1 MSHSSSTHK
10 HREKGSVLSEEGD
23 ALSWETDIGLLTN
36 PLILRQMA
44 LVVVI
49 AGLFMAFLLSFV
61 FAMTGD
67 FQDIPMI
74 LLISLLAAAG
84 LGVLMLLVS
93 LLFFRNRIRVRFTI
107 DAEGALWET
116 VDKRAVAGSRLAMVA
131 GILGRSPQTAGA
143 GALAAARER
152 EYVEWDEVSA
162 VEVNPRHRMITLRG
176 SWRPLLMLI
185 CLPEN
190 YDRVASYVSTKV
202 TPAPAAATKP
212 RVKPLG
218 TALLRTALV
227 TLAAA
232 PLFTLS
238 AYPFEL
244 DLLLPLILFVFA
256 LATVW
261 LIPLF
266 GWVVIGCA
274 ALLAV
279 QVTWIGISVFTQLYG
294 YEQVAFFLTYVGL
307 AYLAWLSWR
316 ALHGKVLSPLMEP

>member
-1 MSHSSSTHK
+1 MRHSSSTHPQ
-10 HREKGSVLSEEGD
+10 REELSALAEEVGV
-23 ALSWETDIGLLTN
+23 LSWETDIGLLTN
-36 PLILRQMA
+36 PLIVRQMA
-44 LVVVI
+44 LVVAI
-49 AGLFMAFLLSFV
+49 AGLFMAFLLSFI

-93 LLFFRNRIRVRFTI
+93 LLFFGNRIRVRFTI
-107 DAEGALWET
+107 DDRGALWET
-116 VDKRAVAGSRLAMVA
+116 VDPRAVAGSRLAMVA

-143 GALAAARER
+143 GALAAARES

-162 VEVNPRHRMITLRG
+162 VEVNPRHRMVTLRG
-176 SWRPLLMLI
+176 GWRPMMMLI
-185 CLPEN
+185 CLPDN
-190 YDRVASYVSTKV
+190 YDRVAGHIGGKV
-202 TPAPAAATKP
+202 APSPAVDKP
-212 RVKPLG
+212 RAKSLLK
-218 TALLRTALV
+218 ALLQTALV
-227 TLAAA
+227 TLAVT

-238 AYPFEL
+238 TYPFEL

-279 QVTWIGISVFTQLYG
+279 QVTWIGISEFAYLYG
-294 YEQVAFFLTYVGL
+294 SEQVAFFLTYVGL
-307 AYLAWLSWR
+307 AYLAWLSRR
-316 ALHGKVLSPLMEP
+316 ALRGKMLSPLMEP